1 MGRCTGRSARR
12 ERAGARR
19 GRLLAVAL
27 HLLFGRR
34 ALLLAHFQEA
44 LALAGVLALARV
56 VGALAGRLTFAR
68 VHAGAL
74 DLGVSTRHG
83 GADQAAAEEHG
94 GGGCNRHA
102 GAVFQS
108 HWCIPRWL
116 VKIWPGE
123 ARSER
128 RPERA

>member
-27 HLLFGRR
+27 HLLFRRR
-34 ALLLAHFQEA
+34 ALLLAPFQEA
-44 LALAGVLALARV
+44 LALAGVLALTRV

-74 DLGVSTRHG
+74 GLGVSSRHRS
-83 GADQAAAEEHG
+83 ADQAGAEEHG
-94 GGGCNRHA
+94 GGG
-102 GAVFQS
+102 GAT
-108 HWCIPRWL
+108 HPGGL
-116 VKIWPGE
+116 VATASG
-123 ARSER
+123 
-128 RPERA
+128 